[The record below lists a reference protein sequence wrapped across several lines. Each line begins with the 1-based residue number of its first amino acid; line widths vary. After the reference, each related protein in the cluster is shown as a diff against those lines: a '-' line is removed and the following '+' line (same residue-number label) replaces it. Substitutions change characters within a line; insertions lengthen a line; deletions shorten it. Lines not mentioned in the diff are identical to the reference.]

1 MTTKQVSQLDA
12 DGYFVGVTFADE
24 SPKEPGVFL
33 LPGGAIDKEPPK
45 NIEAGKRYRPWGSGW
60 RSEDIPQQDQEPT
73 SEATIPEPEFFV
85 CSPWQIRKAL
95 NSAGLRETVE
105 TAVANSND
113 INLKDGWEFATE
125 FRSNDPFVISMGS
138 AIDLDEVQIK
148 EFIKEASYL

>member
-1 MTTKQVSQLDA
+1 MNQKIVSQLDA
-12 DGYFVGVTFADE
+12 EGYFVCPTFADE
-24 SPKEPGVFL
+24 SPLEPGVFL

-45 NIEAGKRYRPWGSGW
+45 TIEEGKRYRPWGSGW
-60 RSEDIPQQDQEPT
+60 RSEDIPQPDTEPT
-73 SEATIPEPEFFV
+73 PETPNPEPEFFV

-95 NSAGLRETVE
+95 NSAGLRDAVE

-138 AIDLDEVQIK
+138 VIDLDENQIK